1 MEIEGLEN
9 ILISYHDPIT
19 GEKQE
24 IPSLDERWVLDLDFF
39 PYWNFPS
46 GEQKDNQK
54 LWFRSLCILRDDV
67 IQLLKLPL
75 HIFWSHVIFDP
86 KFHTL
91 CDTFLRITPVII
103 SDNSHLLQNELFQ
116 TFLELMFKVFLRIG
130 TNKEAQYTKNRT
142 YPDISPK
149 AFADLLY
156 DNYLFDLPKILDLC
170 LIFGSNRNLLGE
182 MLEGIFRKQRKYF
195 YDIQELIRSTLS
207 MLSKVSEEMGCGLKL
222 GDEVSSPVLL
232 RDRSNKR
239 LTLDR
244 FYEIIIFVENI
255 FTNLESFFVT
265 CPSAN
270 QCFTAIFLNQFMNFY
285 ELFIPA
291 VVNTWAQQR
300 DNLLEKKELIVRSLR
315 FTKLNFCKIL
325 SYVLENCYFTKF
337 RATPLDQETVQAP
350 LEDFLTICNIL
361 IGTKYL
367 LHEYLKFFDFRTE
380 LHNMKMVGIIDTI
393 QFRYLTEPLT
403 DMEDDK
409 SKPEVNP
416 ELEEAIV
423 SIQAILP
430 CVHSSSIKQVL
441 LLHELNVGHA
451 LNTLLEKI
459 PTVEITSE
467 KVLVPRQPSPTL
479 DLVSQ
484 RKNVFTG
491 DKFDV
496 FTNDEIDTNLI
507 HKGKK
512 EKYDTTFLNTRDQS
526 DTKRT
531 ISNMEL
537 EYDDEY
543 DDTYDDIPCD
553 TGVDRVDGDTV
564 QRLNPKGMFSHR
576 YKKAELPQGS
586 DEEAIDPVEPQK
598 TVPQFINRKQDN
610 RGLVAGVRPTLVV
623 SQELA
628 YILIDIAHVY

>member
-1 MEIEGLEN
+1 METEGLEN
-9 ILISYHDPIT
+9 ILISFQDPVS

-39 PYWNFPS
+39 PYWKFPPD
-46 GEQKDNQK
+46 EQKDNQE
-54 LWFRSLCILRDDV
+54 LWLRSLCVLREDV

-75 HIFWSHVIFDP
+75 HIFWSHVIYDQ

-91 CDTFLRITPVII
+91 CDTFLRITPLII
-103 SDNSHLLQNELFQ
+103 SESSHLLQNQLFQ
-116 TFLELMFKVFLRIG
+116 TFMELMFKVFLRIG

-170 LIFGSNRNLLGE
+170 LIFSSNRNLLGE

-222 GDEVSSPVLL
+222 GDEVLSPILL
-232 RDRSNKR
+232 QDRSTQR

-255 FTNLESFFVT
+255 FTNLENFFLT

-270 QCFTAIFLNQFMNFY
+270 QCFTAIFLNQFINFY
-285 ELFIPA
+285 ELFVPA
-291 VVNTWAQQR
+291 VVHTWSQQR
-300 DNLLEKKELIVRSLR
+300 ETLFEKKDLIVKSLR

-337 RATPLDQETVQAP
+337 RMTPLDIEAIQAP
-350 LEDFLTICNIL
+350 LEDFLTVCNIL
-361 IGTKYL
+361 IGSKYL
-367 LHEYLKFFDFRTE
+367 LGEYLKFFDLRAE
-380 LHNMKMVGIIDTI
+380 LHNMKMVGVIDTI
-393 QFRYLTEPLT
+393 QFGYLTDPLT
-403 DMEDDK
+403 SADDDN
-409 SKPEVNP
+409 SKPEQDP

-441 LLHELNVGHA
+441 LLHKMNVGHA
-451 LNTLLEKI
+451 LNTLLERI
-459 PTVEITSE
+459 PTVEIASRN
-467 KVLVPRQPSPTL
+467 VSVPKQTSPTL
-479 DLVSQ
+479 ELVPQ

-491 DKFDV
+491 DKFDI
-496 FTNDEIDTNLI
+496 FTRDDVDTNLI
-507 HKGKK
+507 HTGKK
-512 EKYDTTFLNTRDQS
+512 EKFGGTFLNLRNPS

-531 ISNMEL
+531 ITNMEL

-553 TGVDRVDGDTV
+553 TGVDKVDGEMV
-564 QRLNPKGMFSHR
+564 ERLNPKGVFSHR
-576 YKKAELPQGS
+576 YKRPDLPSGS
-586 DEEAIDPVEPQK
+586 DEEGADSREPPAA
-598 TVPQFINRKQDN
+598 VPQFINRKLDN
-610 RGLVAGVRPTLVV
+610 RG
-623 SQELA
+623 
-628 YILIDIAHVY
+628 

>member
-1 MEIEGLEN
+1 METEGLEN
-9 ILISYHDPIT
+9 ILISYQDPIS
-19 GEKQE
+19 GKKQE

-39 PYWNFPS
+39 PYWNFPP
-46 GEQKDNQK
+46 GHQKDNQE
-54 LWFRSLCILRDDV
+54 LWFRSLCQLRDDV

-75 HIFWSHVIFDP
+75 HIFWSHVIFDQ

-91 CDTFLRITPVII
+91 TDTFLRITPVII
-103 SDNSHLLQNELFQ
+103 SENSHLLQNQLFQ
-116 TFLELMFKVFLRIG
+116 SFLELMFKVFLRLG

-149 AFADLLY
+149 EFADLLY

-207 MLSKVSEEMGCGLKL
+207 MLSRVSEEMGCGLKL

-232 RDRSNKR
+232 QDRPNKK

-270 QCFTAIFLNQFMNFY
+270 QCFTAIFLNQLINFY
-285 ELFIPA
+285 ELFVPA
-291 VVNTWAQQR
+291 VVHTWVQQR
-300 DNLLEKKELIVRSLR
+300 DNLFEKKELIVRSLR

-325 SYVLENCYFTKF
+325 SYVMENCYFTKF
-337 RATPLDQETVQAP
+337 RVTPLDQETIQAP

-367 LHEYLKFFDFRTE
+367 LYEYLKFFDLKTE
-380 LHNMKMVGIIDTI
+380 LKNMKMVGIIDTI
-393 QFRYLTEPLT
+393 QFGYLTDPLT
-403 DMEDDK
+403 STEDNK
-409 SKPEVNP
+409 SKSELDP

-441 LLHELNVGHA
+441 LLHKLNVGHA
-451 LNTLLEKI
+451 LNTLLERI

-467 KVLVPRQPSPTL
+467 KVLVPKQPSPIL
-479 DLVSQ
+479 DLVPQ
-484 RKNVFTG
+484 RTNIFTG
-491 DKFDV
+491 DKFDI
-496 FTNDEIDTNLI
+496 FTRDEVDTNLI
-507 HKGKK
+507 HTGKK
-512 EKYDTTFLNTRDQS
+512 EKYDDTSLNMRDQS
-526 DTKRT
+526 ETKRT
-531 ISNMEL
+531 IANMEL

-553 TGVDRVDGDTV
+553 TGVDKVDGEMV
-564 QRLNPKGMFSHR
+564 ERLNQKGMFSHR
-576 YKKAELPQGS
+576 YKRPEFIQGS
-586 DEEAIDPVEPQK
+586 DEEGPDSGDPPAA
-598 TVPQFINRKQDN
+598 VPQFINRKQDN
-610 RGLVAGVRPTLVV
+610 RGSVTGVSSVLVLG
-623 SQELA
+623 
-628 YILIDIAHVY
+628 